1 MECCVL
7 RLGCSLNSNSNW
19 TELNWTKLNNSFKC
33 QRWSRLVLSMHAQVE
48 QLLLWFCQKAE
59 ATFSRDC
66 TEECCQNAQIT
77 KPELHSSRRW
87 GTECARLQL
96 AIFDCAIYMWKK
108 KSAQNGVRTC
118 SSVVKCIA
126 EISIFQSIKLRYF
139 KPMIFSNFQRCN
151 LITKTLMKSS
161 MKIAYK

>member
-1 MECCVL
+1 MPRAL
-7 RLGCSLNSNSNW
+7 RQLISLMLPAASAAAASVALAVVAHVIALW
-19 TELNWTKLNNSFKC
+19 SAAFYDLDAASTQTQTELNWTKLNNSFKC

-87 GTECARLQL
+87 GTEAPQWWRMRTTATCHLWLRHLHVE
-96 AIFDCAIYMWKK
+96 KEN
-108 KSAQNGVRTC
+108 SAKWR
-118 SSVVKCIA
+118 KDL
-126 EISIFQSIKLRYF
+126 F
-139 KPMIFSNFQRCN
+139 
-151 LITKTLMKSS
+151 
-161 MKIAYK
+161 